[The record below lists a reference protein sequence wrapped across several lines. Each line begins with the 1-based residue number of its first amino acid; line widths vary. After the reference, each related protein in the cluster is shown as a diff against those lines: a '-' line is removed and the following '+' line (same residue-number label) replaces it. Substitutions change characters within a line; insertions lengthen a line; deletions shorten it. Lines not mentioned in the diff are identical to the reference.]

1 MKVAVDG
8 ARLVTYQAAW
18 KLVEGRPCSEDVAI
32 AKAFAGSLSRQA
44 TVAGHAIFAGIAF
57 TVEHDM
63 QLYTMRSKIAEASL
77 GDTDY
82 HLDRLGER
90 MGL

>member
-1 MKVAVDG
+1 M
-8 ARLVTYQAAW
+8 
-18 KLVEGRPCSEDVAI
+18 
-32 AKAFAGSLSRQA
+32 AKACAGSLSRLA
-44 TVAGHAIFAGIAF
+44 TATGHGIFAGIAF

-63 QLYTMRSKIAEASL
+63 QLYTMRSKIAESNL

-82 HLDRLGER
+82 HLAKLGAQ